1 MEKIT
6 LSDFLKLERKALAG
20 KVFCFPTDTV
30 YGLAALYG
38 DQEGIKKIYELKGRS
53 FTKPLANLCS
63 GIEQITELGIQ
74 IPKFAL
80 ELMKKHWPGPLT
92 LILKGPEG
100 KVSFRMPDSEIALKI
115 IDRFSLLP
123 TTSVNESGKPEMN
136 SMAKIEAAFGNRI
149 DYFITDRSN
158 FSGLPSTVAD
168 VSEGAVKIIRQGAI
182 SIE

>member
-100 KVSFRMPDSEIALKI
+100 KVSFRMPDSEIALKSSI
-115 IDRFSLLP
+115 GFPCCPQPR
-123 TTSVNESGKPEMN
+123 
-136 SMAKIEAAFGNRI
+136 SMKAGNR
-149 DYFITDRSN
+149 
-158 FSGLPSTVAD
+158 
-168 VSEGAVKIIRQGAI
+168 K
-182 SIE
+182 